1 MKLLPR
7 PRFFYVSPWLL
18 AAATGLLVLI
28 VVTFAMSNIRREQQ
42 LMTEAMIEKAATLIR
57 VVYSGARA
65 AYFLDLRRGIWNLD
79 PWNEYVQRVINHVAE
94 DPVVLFI
101 TVVDGRGK
109 VIAHN
114 NEKEIGKTLNISL
127 LSQLKLDHG
136 GVSDLV
142 YRFTGGRKGKRYFE
156 AARIFEPYR
165 PALQGIFRRSWKRQH
180 GGIPFFGGFS
190 SGSVFRFSPL
200 GGPGLHR
207 KYYVLVGLDMSGYD
221 RSLKRLKLQALIL
234 SLAMLLVGVGGWL
247 SLAAVQGYRVSQKT
261 LGDIKAFTG
270 ILIAKLPVGIIATD
284 RGGRVTTWNRA
295 ACDMTGITW
304 KQAAGK
310 LPKNVLPPEFAD
322 FFSGAE
328 SPGPDGG
335 LAEGWEKEITV
346 AVAGRKEFF
355 LCHIMAVRDN
365 ELKYMGQVLLLSN
378 LTELKGLEK
387 KMRENER
394 LAAVGRMAAGVA
406 HEVRNPLSSI
416 KGLALLLKGKFT
428 DGSRESETA
437 GLLIQEVE
445 RMNRTVSELLSFTRP
460 APLNVRR
467 TDLGEL
473 LAEEM
478 RLVSSDAQSADIEL
492 RLQVADNLQPVAAD
506 RDRLNQVFI
515 NILLNALQ
523 SMEKG
528 GTLWVTA
535 KNSRDEATVIVTV
548 RDTGCGITEENLSQ
562 VFYPYFTTKP
572 GGTGIGLAISQ
583 KIISDHGG
591 AIRIDSIEGE
601 GTTVTVELPR
611 YGEDGGEDAG

>member
-18 AAATGLLVLI
+18 AAAAGLLVLI
-28 VVTFAMSNIRREQQ
+28 VVTFAMSNIRREKQ

-57 VVYSGARA
+57 VVNSGARA
-65 AYFLDLRRGIWNLD
+65 AYLLDVRRGVWNLD

-94 DPVVLFI
+94 DPVVLFL
-101 TVVDGRGK
+101 TVVDDRGK

-114 NEKEIGKTLNISL
+114 NEKDIGKTLNISL
-127 LSQLKLDHG
+127 LSQLGLDRG
-136 GVSDLV
+136 GVSTLV
-142 YRFTGGRKGKRYFE
+142 YRFPGSKKGRRYFE

-165 PALQGIFRRSWKRQH
+165 PALQGLFRRSWKRQH
-180 GGIPFFGGFS
+180 SGTPFLGGLS
-190 SGSVFRFSPL
+190 SGPVSRFSPQ
-200 GGPGLHR
+200 GGPDLQR

-284 RGGRVTTWNRA
+284 REGRVTTWNRA
-295 ACDMTGITW
+295 AGEMTGITW
-304 KQAAGK
+304 KQAAGR
-310 LPKNVLPPEFAD
+310 LPRDVLPLEFAD

-328 SPGPDGG
+328 STGSGEG
-335 LAEGWEKEITV
+335 LPEGREKEITV

-355 LCHIMAVRDN
+355 LCYIMEVRDN
-365 ELKYMGQVLLLSN
+365 EAKYMGQVLLLSN

-416 KGLALLLKGKFT
+416 KGLALLLKGKFAA
-428 DGSRESETA
+428 GSRESETA

-460 APLNVRR
+460 APLNIRR
-467 TDLGEL
+467 IDLGEL

-478 RLVSSDAQSADIEL
+478 RLVSSDAQSAHIEL
-492 RLQVADNLQPVAAD
+492 RMQVADNLQPVAAD

-528 GTLWVTA
+528 GTLWLA
-535 KNSRDEATVIVTV
+535 AENSPGEATVIVTIS
-548 RDTGCGITEENLSQ
+548 DTGCGIAEENLSQ

-591 AIRIDSIEGE
+591 TIRIDSIEGQ

-611 YGEDGGEDAG
+611 